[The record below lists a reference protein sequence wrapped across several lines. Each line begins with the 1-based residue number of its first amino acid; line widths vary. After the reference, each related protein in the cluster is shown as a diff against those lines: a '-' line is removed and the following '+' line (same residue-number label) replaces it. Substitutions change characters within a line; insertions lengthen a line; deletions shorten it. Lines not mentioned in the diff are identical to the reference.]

1 MLQQIEKNLLANL
14 MINGQAPAPGQI
26 VFKNVELMISR
37 DGGKTWVKA
46 TAEDF
51 REGGITV
58 EVDYPEGT
66 NGREYLFAVAHML
79 TIDMN
84 GRKAGEI
91 EIPEVET
98 TEKGLRFTLNGL
110 SPVAISWQKLDDV
123 AGASLPN
130 TGDGS
135 NPIRY
140 MAMLLIALAG
150 IGMIVRK
157 RK

>member
-1 MLQQIEKNLLANL
+1 
-14 MINGQAPAPGQI
+14 MINGQAPVQGQTLFI
-26 VFKNVELMISR
+26 DVELMISR

-110 SPVAISWQKLDDV
+110 SPFAISWQKLDDV
-123 AGASLPN
+123 A
-130 TGDGS
+130 
-135 NPIRY
+135 
-140 MAMLLIALAG
+140 
-150 IGMIVRK
+150 
-157 RK
+157 